1 MALQHSDLASGRWH
15 ELSLFEQMGN
25 IGSETNRALRSQKTD
40 KQLFENS
47 IFRALELLD
56 FTIADPRWR
65 KRLKELTRA
74 REVLCDAYLGGK
86 EYKSTLEDIDTYFFQ
101 FALAARLQ
109 R

>member
-1 MALQHSDLASGRWH
+1 MAMQHSDLASGRWH

-25 IGSETNRALRSQKTD
+25 IGSEINRALRSQKKD

-65 KRLKELTRA
+65 KRLKELTRV

-86 EYKSTLEDIDTYFFQ
+86 EYKSTLEEIDTYFFQ

>member
-1 MALQHSDLASGRWH
+1 MVMQHSNLANGRWY

-25 IGSETNRALRSQKTD
+25 ISSETNRALRSQEKD

-86 EYKSTLEDIDTYFFQ
+86 EYQSSMEDIDKYFFQ
-101 FALAARLQ
+101 FALAARSQ